1 MNVDDPQTRNGTQ
14 SYSLKPL
21 KVVSLSTK
29 PVVAVDDE
37 ATDASAQLENV
48 SLGSLTELIRSI
60 GLPASAADLPE
71 FSNEEF
77 VEWMQ
82 NFIENASQTTPEEE
96 EEAASYMA
104 RQIATKAGRPR
115 TGLVGLGRADS
126 SKALTRR
133 RPSAG
138 STSALNVSGSTF
150 RDFKFRP
157 RPAQSQSLPE
167 IQFSQGTGVKLTRS
181 EDGQHYTYSYYDQV
195 RFCPT
200 AASRTPH
207 PAHRRRTTHGSS
219 LAGSAGELKRRTLDQ
234 GPEQGLPG
242 GGGGTLELARSRT
255 VAANHGDRGHV
266 GE

>member
-1 MNVDDPQTRNGTQ
+1 LKETAVAAAAERAKVGGAEMNVDDLQTPDDAQ

-29 PVVAVDDE
+29 PAVAEDDE
-37 ATDASAQLENV
+37 ATDASAQVESV

-82 NFIENASQTTPEEE
+82 TFIENASQTTPEGE

-104 RQIATKAGRPR
+104 RQIATKTGRPR
-115 TGLVGLGRADS
+115 TGLVGLGRAES
-126 SKALTRR
+126 NKALTRR
-133 RPSAG
+133 RLSAG
-138 STSALNVSGSTF
+138 ATSTLNVSGSTF
-150 RDFKFRP
+150 QDFKFRP
-157 RPAQSQSLPE
+157 RAAQSQSLPE

-195 RFCPT
+195 SFCRT
-200 AASRTPH
+200 AARTPP
-207 PAHRRRTTHGSS
+207 PAHERPTTHGSP
-219 LAGSAGELKRRTLDQ
+219 LAGPAGELERRSL
-234 GPEQGLPG
+234 G
-242 GGGGTLELARSRT
+242 
-255 VAANHGDRGHV
+255 
-266 GE
+266 